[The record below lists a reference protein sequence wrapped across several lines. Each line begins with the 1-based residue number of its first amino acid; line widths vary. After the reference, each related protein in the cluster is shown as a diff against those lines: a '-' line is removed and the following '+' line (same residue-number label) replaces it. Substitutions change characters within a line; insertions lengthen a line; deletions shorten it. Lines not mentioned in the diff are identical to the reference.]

1 MTLPRRHFIA
11 FGAAGIA
18 AGTPLSPLVHAKEF
32 SAKGR
37 YETLP
42 APQPTMNPDKVEVVE
57 LFWYGCPHC
66 NRFQPYIDPWQ
77 ENRPDFVEFVR
88 MPAIF
93 RKSWEVHA
101 RAYYTALA
109 LGALDKTHAAIFGA
123 IHGQNRKLESKE
135 AIEQLFANHG
145 ISSETFRKHYDSFG
159 VDSSVRR
166 SKVMQERYG
175 IRGVPTV
182 IVNGKYRVSRSLA
195 GSYQDVIKVINI
207 LVARERQ
214 EMLSN

>member
-1 MTLPRRHFIA
+1 MLDDHY
-11 FGAAGIA
+11 GILRA
-18 AGTPLSPLVHAKEF
+18 QDRCKP
-32 SAKGR
+32 
-37 YETLP
+37 
-42 APQPTMNPDKVEVVE
+42 
-57 LFWYGCPHC
+57 
-66 NRFQPYIDPWQ
+66 
-77 ENRPDFVEFVR
+77 
-88 MPAIF
+88 
-93 RKSWEVHA
+93 SWS
-101 RAYYTALA
+101 R
-109 LGALDKTHAAIFGA
+109 G
-123 IHGQNRKLESKE
+123 HGQNRKLESKE

-195 GSYQDVIKVINI
+195 GSYQDVIKVINL